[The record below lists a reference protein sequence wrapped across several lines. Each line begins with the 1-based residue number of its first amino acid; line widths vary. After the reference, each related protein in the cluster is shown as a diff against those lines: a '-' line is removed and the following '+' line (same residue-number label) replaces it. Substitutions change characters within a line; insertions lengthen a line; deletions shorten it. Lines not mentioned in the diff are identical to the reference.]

1 MCSSYH
7 GHVYNMRPDKLKPF
21 TSFDHFDVFLMRFS
35 PCTVHHIEATMRS
48 TSLRLLLV
56 CMVFPVLQGF
66 RLPGRSIFRQ
76 GYTSSQW
83 TGLGKLRSMSL
94 SSTKA
99 APSGMENTL
108 DEEERLET
116 DSVTDDSPTVD
127 VQPPVD
133 PFTKWFVGYSQV
145 VSRAARTQS
154 WVPHMQ
160 WARRSVLAQGLR
172 GTELK
177 DRSLQCDAMVEAEYT
192 LLSEDRMSPV
202 AQVLVIRA
210 NASEAV
216 VNELAEEPLQASKS
230 VSPWRVFEMK
240 LEQHHCDPEMEDAE
254 RQLVVDSLTSDL
266 HDPYIFLS
274 LTKPSA
280 QSGAKRKNSVMLD
293 AEARRRGLEASLQFH
308 LQCAQNDSTLLSGDP
323 TAQPFLPLFNN
334 ASRVVALGQLV
345 ELGSPAEV
353 AGQLLLFNARS
364 RADALR
370 YLKRDPVAAS
380 ASSAAPPF
388 DAMVRYITPIYGIA
402 TCCFQ
407 TLYVFDHFW
416 CLVCVCNRP

>member
-1 MCSSYH
+1 M
-7 GHVYNMRPDKLKPF
+7 
-21 TSFDHFDVFLMRFS
+21 
-35 PCTVHHIEATMRS
+35 
-48 TSLRLLLV
+48 
-56 CMVFPVLQGF
+56 
-66 RLPGRSIFRQ
+66 
-76 GYTSSQW
+76 
-83 TGLGKLRSMSL
+83 
-94 SSTKA
+94 KA

-116 DSVTDDSPTVD
+116 DSMTDDSPTVD

-177 DRSLQCDAMVEAEYT
+177 DQSLQCDAMVEADYT

-202 AQVLVIRA
+202 AQVLVMRA

-216 VNELAEEPLQASKS
+216 VNELTEEPLQASKS

-334 ASRVVALGQLV
+334 ASRVVALGRLV
-345 ELGSPAEV
+345 ELDSPAEV

-380 ASSAAPPF
+380 ASSATPPF
-388 DAMVRYITPIYGIA
+388 DAMVRYTAVISRPA
-402 TCCFQ
+402 TCCFL
-407 TLYVFDHFW
+407 TAPALTPLHVFTR
-416 CLVCVCNRP
+416 C